1 MHQHKEAPPT
11 VKAFSFP
18 LNDLNYRP
26 PSLGDGIDAL
36 GIAPVVQWDAGR
48 HDSAGAPLC
57 YWQCP
62 HPFHRVA
69 AQPVPCAGSP
79 ADNPSVGHDELHSL
93 RGHQLNRRGRC
104 AEPAPIRR
112 AGSAPPWPGAE
123 LSSGRRSLSVP
134 PLWPQ

>member
-36 GIAPVVQWDAGR
+36 GIGPVVQWDAGR

-93 RGHQLNRRGRC
+93 RGHQLNRRGRAAMAWRGVEFAATVAFC
-104 AEPAPIRR
+104 
-112 AGSAPPWPGAE
+112 
-123 LSSGRRSLSVP
+123 SSSLAAMMATLALQRPS
-134 PLWPQ
+134 WC